1 MAANKAIATVTP
13 VRSAVKSLTL
23 PAGTVDVLSW
33 LAEKEAGEEEARDAG
48 LQWLLA
54 TTHSAVVWGRKDG
67 EPWRLSAGDT
77 LPAASLLDLRA
88 FGESAEVFVWR
99 DESGLRARRRED
111 GQGDE
116 LDTLEETQLLWG
128 TEPDPERPPRD
139 GFFPLR
145 DGDQG
150 LRHAPPLALD
160 GSYFVSDTNDERYGH
175 RPARLRLRHYVER
188 DDGDKTAGREQ
199 GQEPD
204 KDKGT
209 GLARIVDSRLVELFS
224 EPPKAN
230 KVEEV
235 KKDVA
240 KA

>member
-1 MAANKAIATVTP
+1 MLP
-13 VRSAVKSLTL
+13 VSYTHL
-23 PAGTVDVLSW
+23 DVY
-33 LAEKEAGEEEARDAG
+33 KR
-48 LQWLLA
+48 Q
-54 TTHSAVVWGRKDG
+54 
-67 EPWRLSAGDT
+67 
-77 LPAASLLDLRA
+77 
-88 FGESAEVFVWR
+88 
-99 DESGLRARRRED
+99 
-111 GQGDE
+111 
-116 LDTLEETQLLWG
+116 QLLWG

-160 GSYFVSDTNDERYGH
+160 GSYFVRPAKPDEQEDPRYGH
-175 RPARLRLRHYVER
+175 RPARLRLRHYVRR
-188 DDGDKTAGREQ
+188 DDGDKTAGGEQ
-199 GQEPD
+199 GNEPD
-204 KDKGT
+204 RDEGT